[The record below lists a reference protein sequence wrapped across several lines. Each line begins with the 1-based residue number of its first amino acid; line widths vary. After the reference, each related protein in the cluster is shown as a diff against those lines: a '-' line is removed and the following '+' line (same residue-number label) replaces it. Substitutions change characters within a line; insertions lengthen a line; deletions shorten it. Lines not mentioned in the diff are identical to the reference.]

1 MNGHWPPLARVA
13 AIIAA
18 ASGVIAV
25 LNKINKTVILDKVT
39 KNNLVWVLKS
49 YI

>member
-1 MNGHWPPLARVA
+1 MSFSSVNGHWPPLARVA

-25 LNKINKTVILDKVT
+25 LNKINETVILDKVT
-39 KNNLVWVLKS
+39 KK
-49 YI
+49 